1 MTALFYVAV
10 HEVRAFFASHGVAL
24 WGHAPT
30 RLAFLN
36 NKPLLNTMSSRYD
49 RLYQYSV
56 QVRYYCQTPSAAK
69 FTNGENA
76 LNEIRTEIGRISA
89 LATRLNPPPPP

>member
-10 HEVRAFFASHGVAL
+10 HEVRAFFSNHGIAL
-24 WGHAPT
+24 RGHAPT

-36 NKPLLNTMSSRYD
+36 NKPLLDTMSSRHD

-56 QVRYYCQTPSAAK
+56 QARYYCQTPSAAK
-69 FTNGENA
+69 FTKGENA

-89 LATRLNPPPPP
+89 LGTTLNPPPP